1 MKKGIHMKS
10 LFDLSKKVAVVVGG
24 SRGLGK
30 GMATGLAKCGATV
43 VIASRGLEACQ
54 KTAEE
59 IENTTKGHAVAKK
72 LDITSVDAINEF
84 VKEVVG
90 ELGHIDILIN
100 SAGINIRK
108 PALEYQEED
117 WNKVTDTQQ
126 KYVFFMNQAVA
137 KHMVEKGIKGRI
149 INLGSISSQVGLK
162 NIVAYVSS
170 KGAIMQMT
178 KALANEWAQ
187 YGITVNAIAPGY
199 CLTEMTKPLLTPE
212 VIAKYE
218 EKIPE
223 SRLGTP
229 EDMEGI
235 AAFLASDSSAYVT
248 GQTIFVDGGWI
259 IN

>member
-1 MKKGIHMKS
+1 MKS
-10 LFDLSKKVAVVVGG
+10 LFDLSKKVAIVVGG

-43 VIASRGLEACQ
+43 IIASRGLEACIA
-54 KTAEE
+54 TAKE
-59 IENTTKGHAVAKK
+59 IEEATSAKVIGMQ
-72 LDITSVDAINEF
+72 LDITSVEAITAFVEKVAKEF
-84 VKEVVG
+84 
-90 ELGHIDILIN
+90 GHIDIVIN

-162 NIVAYVSS
+162 NMIAYCSS
-170 KGAIMQMT
+170 KGAILQMT
-178 KALANEWAQ
+178 KALSNEWAQ

-199 CLTEMTKPLLTPE
+199 CMTEMTKPLLSDPA
-212 VIAKYE
+212 VVKRYE
-218 EKIPE
+218 EKIPM

-229 EDMEGI
+229 EDMEGL
-235 AAFLASDSSAYVT
+235 AAFLASDSSSYIT
-248 GQTIFVDGGWI
+248 GQTIFIDGGWI
-259 IN
+259 VN